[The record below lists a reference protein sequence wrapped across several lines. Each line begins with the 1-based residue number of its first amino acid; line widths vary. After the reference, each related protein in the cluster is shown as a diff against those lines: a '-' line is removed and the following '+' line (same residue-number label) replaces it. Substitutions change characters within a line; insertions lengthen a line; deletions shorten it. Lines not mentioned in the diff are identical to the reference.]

1 MRYTCSL
8 PALLSLCIL
17 AVLGSVLSQPLAAAG
32 ANEAATP
39 ERTVI
44 FAPIGLGPFA
54 ETHADASK
62 RIPREMVDYVKRN
75 KAKFEARLAET
86 LPAGDADIWQ
96 NPKTAK
102 RMSSGAHY
110 AIVATID
117 SIESKKD
124 MLNTGKR
131 KKRSLFASMTV
142 RAINP
147 EAGEVWVKTFVGK
160 VPEKYSETDGQALGQ
175 EKQAVQK
182 TAAKCMNALL
192 TWLNSKYD
200 PEAGRFNPEEMPPI
214 DSAPLLDIKFDSI
227 PPGAKIYVDEVFR
240 GITPT
245 TVPLSARSWTIKLE
259 RQGYQTWVK
268 AVDVSPEMIIQPAL
282 EPVGEK

>member
-17 AVLGSVLSQPLAAAG
+17 AMLGSILTQPLVAADK
-32 ANEAATP
+32 AATP

-44 FAPIGLGPFA
+44 FAPVGLGPFA

-75 KAKFEARLAET
+75 KAKFDARLAET
-86 LPAGDADIWQ
+86 LPAGDAAIWQ
-96 NPKTAK
+96 DMKTAK

-110 AIVATID
+110 TIVATID
-117 SIESKKD
+117 SIESKRD
-124 MLNTGKR
+124 MLNPGR
-131 KKRSLFASMTV
+131 NKKSSLFAEMTV

-147 EAGEVWVKTFVGK
+147 VAGEVWVKTFTGK
-160 VPEKYSETDGQALGQ
+160 VAEKYSETDGHALGQ

-182 TAAKCMNALL
+182 AAAKCMNALL
-192 TWLNSKYD
+192 KWLNSKYD
-200 PEAGRFNPEEMPPI
+200 PESGRFKPDEMASI
-214 DSAPLLDIKFDSI
+214 DSQPLLDIKFDSI
-227 PPGAKIYVDEVFR
+227 PPGAKIYIDEVFR

-245 TVPLSARSWTIKLE
+245 MVPITARKWTIKLE

-268 AVDVSPEMIIQPAL
+268 AVEVSPEMVIQPAL
-282 EPVGEK
+282 EAVGDQ